1 MSTIDQNRQKEV
13 LRNRGI
19 CVVIPTYNN
28 GGTIGR
34 VVEETLAECDDVIVV
49 NDGSTDATASILSGF
64 NGITLVTLTKNSG
77 KGAALKAGFRKAM
90 EMGFAYAITLD
101 GDGQHYPKEISQFL
115 QANRE
120 HPWSLIVGSRQS
132 HNGALGFAACYHRDA
147 RLPHCEIAYC
157 PRSATR
163 DARGWPEGTG

>member
-49 NDGSTDATASILSGF
+49 NDGSTDATASILSAIE
-64 NGITLVTLTKNSG
+64 GITLVTLTKNSG

-90 EMGFAYAITLD
+90 DMGFAYAITLD

-132 HNGALGFAACYHRDA
+132 HNGDR
-147 RLPHCEIAYC
+147 PHCEIVCC

>member
-77 KGAALKAGFRKAM
+77 KGAALKASFRKAM

-132 HNGALGFAACYHRDA
+132 HNGDG
-147 RLPHCEIAYC
+147 PHCEN
-157 PRSATR
+157 RLE
-163 DARGWPEGTG
+163 GQPEGSIR